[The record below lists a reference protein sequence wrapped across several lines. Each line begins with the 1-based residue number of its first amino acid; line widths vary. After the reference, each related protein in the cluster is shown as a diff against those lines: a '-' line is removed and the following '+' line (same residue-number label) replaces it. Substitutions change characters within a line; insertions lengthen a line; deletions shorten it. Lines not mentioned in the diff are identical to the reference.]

1 MEDDFYAGYY
11 DEEDAT
17 YYQEEGYYDEG
28 AGDDEAGMKPV
39 GDEEEY
45 HEQMEAVD
53 LIKEERAKIIS
64 EYERLEMQAFE
75 SEFNSL
81 IQESTQSVRKEI

>member
-1 MEDDFYAGYY
+1 
-11 DEEDAT
+11 
-17 YYQEEGYYDEG
+17 
-28 AGDDEAGMKPV
+28 MKP

-81 IQESTQSVRKEI
+81 IQESTQTVRKEI